1 MYIIPFAGETEL
13 MQIFL
18 TLTVTHRMCHSKTVQ
33 AALTFKQDN
42 VIQTYT
48 VIVEIPAFT
57 WFQ

>member
-13 MQIFL
+13 MRIFL
-18 TLTVTHRMCHSKTVQ
+18 TLTVTHRICHSKTVQ

-48 VIVEIPAFT
+48 VIVEIPTFT
-57 WFQ
+57 